1 MLNTTHH
8 SMTTS
13 IFIKTYP
20 KDHIWLQ
27 YLLPSIEKYAEG
39 FKDVVIVSDA
49 GSVIPS
55 EYLSSIKKFPVHT
68 HYIPVPN
75 QTKEYPQFDKMTGLG
90 YLWQQY
96 IKLSWH
102 NICDADSALLLDSD
116 EMLCKPMT
124 PDDFK
129 HNGAWIWTYR
139 LWKDAGDAKCWK
151 QSTDQILGHRTPYEA
166 MMVNGFVL
174 TRSATINL
182 LNYIYQKHDISNL
195 WELVVKKKMNTFSE
209 YNIYGSFIHMVNYPA
224 YYYNIRNDIPLED
237 CIIKHWSWGGI
248 TPEIHRK
255 AMAYLA

>member
-1 MLNTTHH
+1 M
-8 SMTTS
+8 TS

-20 KDHIWLQ
+20 KDHAWLQ

-49 GSVIPS
+49 GTVIPP
-55 EYLSSIKKFPVHT
+55 EYLSSIKKIPVHT

-116 EMLCKPMT
+116 EMLCKLTT
-124 PDDFK
+124 PEQFK
-129 HNGAWIWTYR
+129 HDGKWVWTYR
-139 LWKDAGDAKCWK
+139 PWNDAGDAICWK
-151 QSTDQILGHRTPYEA
+151 QSTDQILRQRTPYEA
-166 MMVNGFVL
+166 MLVSGFVL
-174 TRSATINL
+174 TRPATINL
-182 LNYIYQKHDISNL
+182 LSYIYQQHSISNL
-195 WELVVKKKMNTFSE
+195 WELVIKKKMNTFSE
-209 YNIYGSFIHMVNYPA
+209 YNIYGSFIHMVNDPA
-224 YYYNIRNDIPLED
+224 YYYNIRKDIPLHD
-237 CIIKHWSWGGI
+237 CIIKNWSWGSI

-255 AMAYLA
+255 ALSYLV

>member
-1 MLNTTHH
+1 M
-8 SMTTS
+8 TS

-20 KDHIWLQ
+20 KDHVWLQ

-68 HYIPVPN
+68 HYIPIPN

-116 EMLCKPMT
+116 EMLCKPLT
-124 PDDFK
+124 PDQFK
-129 HNGAWIWTYR
+129 HDGKWVWTYR

-151 QSTDQILGHRTPYEA
+151 QSTDQILGHNTPYEA
-166 MMVNGFVL
+166 MLVSGFVL
-174 TRSATINL
+174 TRTATINL
-182 LNYIYQKHDISNL
+182 INCIYQKHSISNL
-195 WELVVKKKMNTFSE
+195 WELVVKKKMNKFSE
-209 YNIYGSFIHMVNYPA
+209 YNIYGSFIHSVNHPD
-224 YYYNIRNDIPLED
+224 YYYNIQKNIPLHD
-237 CIIKHWSWGGI
+237 CIIKNWSWGGI
-248 TPEIHRK
+248 TPEIHMK
-255 AMAYLA
+255 AMSHIL